1 MVGINK
7 NIFGKNSIKEE
18 KRVKYGIS
26 IGCSSL
32 GSSPLKLTDLKLH
45 LTSYLI
51 LSHTLIK

>member
-26 IGCSSL
+26 IKVVAHWEA
-32 GSSPLKLTDLKLH
+32 PP
-45 LTSYLI
+45 
-51 LSHTLIK
+51 